1 VASNKLHE
9 LGLRSSPLS
18 LHLGF
23 CSSDYDFALFLNITP
38 HGCIMLSLYVDN
50 IIITG
55 DDVDG
60 IAKLKMQLRRKLEM
74 NDLGSLHYFL
84 GIEVAYS
91 PRGYLLSQSKY
102 IVNVLEHACLSDTRT
117 IDTPLKLNE
126 KCLL

>member
-1 VASNKLHE
+1 
-9 LGLRSSPLS
+9 
-18 LHLGF
+18 
-23 CSSDYDFALFLNITP
+23 
-38 HGCIMLSLYVDN
+38 M
-50 IIITG
+50 IITR

-60 IAKLKMQLRRKLEM
+60 MAYLKLHLARQFEM
-74 NDLGSLHYFL
+74 KHLGSLNYFR

>member
-1 VASNKLHE
+1 
-9 LGLRSSPLS
+9 
-18 LHLGF
+18 
-23 CSSDYDFALFLNITP
+23 
-38 HGCIMLSLYVDN
+38 MLSFYVDN